1 MGGAVR
7 ATTVAADPGQR
18 EVIDVVA
25 CPVPVGAGL
34 AVTGNGAVDEFRIDG
49 SQRFITDP
57 ETIHG
62 VVAAAISASLG
73 ESETL
78 PQALDQ
84 N

>member
-1 MGGAVR
+1 
-7 ATTVAADPGQR
+7 VAADPGQR

-57 ETIHG
+57 ETIHE
-62 VVAAAISASLG
+62 VAAAISASLG